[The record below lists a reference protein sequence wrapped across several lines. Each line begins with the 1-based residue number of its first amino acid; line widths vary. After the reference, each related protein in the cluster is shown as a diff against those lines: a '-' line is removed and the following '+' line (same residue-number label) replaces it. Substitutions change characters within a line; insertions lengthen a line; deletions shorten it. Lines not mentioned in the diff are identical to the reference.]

1 MHLYLGSTSKMDDC
15 IDIQDPPRPNGLCS
29 TISAFEWTEMRTS
42 TVNAHG
48 GNLQTPPTNPC
59 TAKGSNPATASRSGT
74 AIGRMKLNDIDLN
87 NIYDDT
93 QDCAENME
101 NCGAPLNLGTGS
113 LNHTPRGHQDC
124 LNSSPPQTS
133 GNSGSTSSQSP
144 STSSGEAQV
153 HFCHN
158 CMY

>member
-1 MHLYLGSTSKMDDC
+1 
-15 IDIQDPPRPNGLCS
+15 
-29 TISAFEWTEMRTS
+29 MRTS
-42 TVNAHG
+42 TVNGSG

-59 TAKGSNPATASRSGT
+59 TAKGSSPATASRPGAAVGT
-74 AIGRMKLNDIDLN
+74 MKLNDIDLN
-87 NIYDDT
+87 NVYDDS

-113 LNHTPRGHQDC
+113 LDQTPRGYQDC
-124 LNSSPPQTS
+124 LNSSPPQSS